1 MKKIFSVGILMAAA
15 ASLQAQKK
23 PEVMK
28 TGFSKEALTQY
39 VYTPGGDSLTMG
51 DVLKKHKKETVVLDL
66 WAGWCKDCIAVM
78 EESKALSQKYP
89 KAAFV
94 YLSLDRSDSAWKS
107 SMAKHG
113 LVGEENYW
121 FKAGWK
127 NKFNNY
133 IDLNWIPRY
142 MVLRTK
148 GKIGAYYIVKPS
160 DPELI
165 ELLEQSN
172 K

>member
-1 MKKIFSVGILMAAA
+1 MKKILGLGIIVAAA
-15 ASLQAQKK
+15 TSASAQKK

-28 TGFSKEALTQY
+28 TGFSKEALSQY
-39 VYTPGGDSLTMG
+39 VYTPQGDSLTMG
-51 DVLKKHKKETVVLDL
+51 AVLKKHKKETVVLDL

-78 EESKALSQKYP
+78 EESKALAQQYP
-89 KAAFV
+89 KVAFV
-94 YLSLDRSDSAWKS
+94 YLSLDRSDSAWKA

-113 LVGEENYW
+113 LTGKENYW

-127 NKFNNY
+127 NEFNNY

-142 MVLRTK
+142 MVLTTT
-148 GKIGAYYIVKPS
+148 GKIAAYYIVKPS
-160 DPELI
+160 DPQMI
-165 ELLEQSN
+165 ELLEQS